1 MAGDIRTKRHPLLGL
16 ATAVFLVINNS
27 TTAAAAAAAAA
38 IGGMEKRICC
48 MVVQLR
54 LARSPII
61 TIPLPSLGSH
71 SAWSLVCYA
80 FAWE

>member
-27 TTAAAAAAAAA
+27 TTAAAAAAA

-71 SAWSLVCYA
+71 SAWSPVCYA
-80 FAWE
+80 FAWD

>member
-1 MAGDIRTKRHPLLGL
+1 MSFSERKGLLEMASWGESTLL
-16 ATAVFLVINNS
+16 V
-27 TTAAAAAAAAA
+27 AAAAAAAA

-71 SAWSLVCYA
+71 SAWSPVCYA